1 MKKLFAMTAAV
12 LLLFSVLLG
21 IPAAYGQAPETG
33 KTLDILF
40 SHDTHSHLNTFTTVV
55 EDEETDIGGFARA
68 NTLIKAQRAKDPD
81 TLVIDGGD
89 FSMGTLIQT
98 VFETQA
104 AELRMLGY
112 MGYDVTTFGN
122 HEFDYRSKGL
132 ANMLTSAR
140 TSGDAVPAIVVCN
153 VDWDAMESAGLTE
166 GQQLLKDAFA
176 AYGVQDYTVLQKGDV
191 RIAVV
196 GVFGKDALSCA
207 PTCELK
213 FKDPVQA
220 VKATVAEIKA
230 NENVDMIVCVSH
242 SGTWDDPKK
251 SEDEL
256 LAKGVPDLD
265 LILSGHTHSRIRE
278 PIRHGDTYV
287 VSCGEYGKNLGSLTM
302 AQKAD
307 GRWQVTD
314 YQLIPITADIPADAQ
329 TQEVIDRFMD
339 TVDEDYLAQFGYT
352 KDQVLAENDVVFSN
366 LKDLGKVH
374 TEHNLGDIIAD
385 AYVYAVENAADY
397 DGVPVDLAV
406 VPSGTVRD
414 TYARGD
420 IIADAYV
427 YAVENAADYDG
438 VPVDLAVVPSGTVR
452 DTYARGD
459 ITVEQVFNSFSL
471 GIGADGVP
479 GYPLIEVY
487 LTGKELRTAAEI
499 DASVSDFMTTARL
512 YCSGLNFTYNPH
524 RLLLNKVTDVYL
536 VKDGQRVE
544 LQDDKLY
551 RIVADLYSGQ
561 MLSAVTDMS
570 YGILSIV
577 PKYADGTPIEDF
589 EDVILTENGKE
600 LKGWDAI
607 ARYMA
612 SFEDT
617 DGDGIGNV
625 PDYYSTLHDRKKVED
640 SRSLSALLK
649 KPNRFTF
656 ILLGIILT
664 AVVLVVCL
672 VLLLRK
678 LVCKLRRRR
687 KVLD

>member
-1 MKKLFAMTAAV
+1 MIKKLQKKYALSEQGAKDLIKGCLACVLQNLSFMFPVGLLYYLVSDLMNGGVPGGKIPFYVAGCVVCIGLILLTTFFQYNATYFATYKE
-12 LLLFSVLLG
+12 SG
-21 IPAAYGQAPETG
+21 IRRITLAEHLRKIPLSFFG
-33 KTLDILF
+33 KKDLADLTSTIMADCTFLEQSF
-40 SHDTHSHLNTFTTVV
+40 SHFIPELAGSIIST
-55 EDEETDIGGFARA
+55 I
-68 NTLIKAQRAKDPD
+68 LI
-81 TLVIDGGD
+81 
-89 FSMGTLIQT
+89 S
-98 VFETQA
+98 
-104 AELRMLGY
+104 
-112 MGYDVTTFGN
+112 
-122 HEFDYRSKGL
+122 
-132 ANMLTSAR
+132 
-140 TSGDAVPAIVVCN
+140 
-153 VDWDAMESAGLTE
+153 
-166 GQQLLKDAFA
+166 
-176 AYGVQDYTVLQKGDV
+176 
-191 RIAVV
+191 
-196 GVFGKDALSCA
+196 
-207 PTCELK
+207 
-213 FKDPVQA
+213 
-220 VKATVAEIKA
+220 
-230 NENVDMIVCVSH
+230 
-242 SGTWDDPKK
+242 
-251 SEDEL
+251 
-256 LAKGVPDLD
+256 
-265 LILSGHTHSRIRE
+265 
-278 PIRHGDTYV
+278 
-287 VSCGEYGKNLGSLTM
+287 
-302 AQKAD
+302 
-307 GRWQVTD
+307 
-314 YQLIPITADIPADAQ
+314 
-329 TQEVIDRFMD
+329 IDRFMD

-374 TEHNLGDIIAD
+374 TEHNL
-385 AYVYAVENAADY
+385 
-397 DGVPVDLAV
+397 
-406 VPSGTVRD
+406 
-414 TYARGD
+414 GD

-551 RIVADLYSGQ
+551 RVVADLYSGQ
-561 MLSAVTDMS
+561 MLNAVTDMS

-649 KPNRFTF
+649 KPNRFAF
-656 ILLGIILT
+656 ILLGVILT
-664 AVVLVVCL
+664 AVLLVVCL

-678 LVCKLRRRR
+678 LVRKLRRRKKAR
-687 KVLD
+687 

>member
-1 MKKLFAMTAAV
+1 MKKLFAMTVAV
-12 LLLFSVLLG
+12 LLLFSMLLG

-104 AELRMLGY
+104 AELRMLGC

-176 AYGVQDYTVLQKGDV
+176 AYGVQNYTVVQKGDV

-314 YQLIPITADIPADAQ
+314 YQLIPITADIPADVE

-374 TEHNLGDIIAD
+374 TEHNLGDII
-385 AYVYAVENAADY
+385 
-397 DGVPVDLAV
+397 
-406 VPSGTVRD
+406 
-414 TYARGD
+414 
-420 IIADAYV
+420 
-427 YAVENAADYDG
+427 
-438 VPVDLAVVPSGTVR
+438 
-452 DTYARGD
+452 
-459 ITVEQVFNSFSL
+459 
-471 GIGADGVP
+471 ADGVP

-678 LVCKLRRRR
+678 LVRKLRRRR

>member
-1 MKKLFAMTAAV
+1 MYK
-12 LLLFSVLLG
+12 
-21 IPAAYGQAPETG
+21 
-33 KTLDILF
+33 
-40 SHDTHSHLNTFTTVV
+40 
-55 EDEETDIGGFARA
+55 R
-68 NTLIKAQRAKDPD
+68 
-81 TLVIDGGD
+81 
-89 FSMGTLIQT
+89 
-98 VFETQA
+98 
-104 AELRMLGY
+104 
-112 MGYDVTTFGN
+112 
-122 HEFDYRSKGL
+122 
-132 ANMLTSAR
+132 
-140 TSGDAVPAIVVCN
+140 
-153 VDWDAMESAGLTE
+153 
-166 GQQLLKDAFA
+166 
-176 AYGVQDYTVLQKGDV
+176 QD
-191 RIAVV
+191 
-196 GVFGKDALSCA
+196 
-207 PTCELK
+207 
-213 FKDPVQA
+213 
-220 VKATVAEIKA
+220 
-230 NENVDMIVCVSH
+230 
-242 SGTWDDPKK
+242 
-251 SEDEL
+251 
-256 LAKGVPDLD
+256 
-265 LILSGHTHSRIRE
+265 
-278 PIRHGDTYV
+278 
-287 VSCGEYGKNLGSLTM
+287 
-302 AQKAD
+302 
-307 GRWQVTD
+307 
-314 YQLIPITADIPADAQ
+314 

-339 TVDEDYLAQFGYT
+339 TVDADYLAQFGYT

-366 LKDLGKVH
+366 LEDLGKVH
-374 TEHNLGDIIAD
+374 TEHNLGD
-385 AYVYAVENAADY
+385 
-397 DGVPVDLAV
+397 L
-406 VPSGTVRD
+406 
-414 TYARGD
+414 
-420 IIADAYV
+420 IADAYV

-625 PDYYSTLHDRKKVED
+625 PDYYSSLHDRKKVED

-649 KPNRFTF
+649 KPK
-656 ILLGIILT
+656 I
-664 AVVLVVCL
+664 L
-672 VLLLRK
+672 VLDDSTSAVDTRTDALIRQA
-678 LVCKLRRRR
+678 LRRYIPETTKIIIAQRIASVQDADR
-687 KVLD
+687 IVVMDGGAVNAVGTHAELMKTNKIYREVYTSQNKAGDDDAE